1 MNTLIILDF
10 ATSSVRFVNVT
21 EEQTQVIIEEYN
33 NDIEAWAAEHLEE
46 QIGVDMTNCQYMF
59 VNGEPKTFNHSLK

>member
-10 ATSSVRFVNVT
+10 ATTSVHFVSVT
-21 EEQTQVIIEEYN
+21 EEQTKVIIEEYD

-46 QIGVDMTNCQYMF
+46 KNGVDMMNCQYMF
-59 VNGEPKTFNHSLK
+59 VNGEPKIINYSLE